1 MKTQTFVQLFTA
13 LTLAFGITTIVEKPS
28 YAGSTTFYCGN
39 SNGIPTTFARTE
51 DGARLGVI
59 RWVSNYG
66 VSQQW
71 TPEKR
76 CQEVSRRFQI
86 NYDRG
91 TLKYITTGYIKG
103 VPVICASARQ
113 NAFCTNETLLFSL
126 KPGSDPNA
134 TLRRLLDR
142 RALANGNA
150 LDESGGNKSI
160 YVDIDKYFKNAKSKP
175 NR

>member
-1 MKTQTFVQLFTA
+1 MKIKTFVPLFTA
-13 LTLAFGITTIVEKPS
+13 LTLAFGITTIVETPS
-28 YAGSTTFYCGN
+28 YAGNTTFYCGK
-39 SNGIPTTFARTE
+39 SNGIPITFARTE

-71 TPEKR
+71 TPERR
-76 CQEVSRRFQI
+76 CQEVSRRFQV

-91 TLKYITTGYIKG
+91 TLRYITTGYIRS
-103 VPVICASARQ
+103 VPVICASAQ
-113 NAFCTNETLLFSL
+113 PYASCTNETLLFSL

-150 LDESGGNKSI
+150 LDESGGKKSI
-160 YVDIDKYFKNAKSKP
+160 YVDIDRYFKNAKP
-175 NR
+175 GLNR